1 MIEIES
7 CGDSELILRPIGDL
21 DIVSSFHYRHVVD
34 DILRPSLDLTIDLGD
49 VGSVDSF
56 GLSALV
62 GTIRRVA
69 SVGGIASIRNAPPRI
84 DSFLHRFSIDRLRK
98 IYEEPQPRPAA

>member
-7 CGDSELILRPIGDL
+7 RGDSAVILRPIGDL
-21 DIVSSFHYRHVVD
+21 DIGSSFHYRHVVD
-34 DILRPSLDLTIDLGD
+34 DLLRPSLDVTIDLAE

-69 SVGGIASIRNAPPRI
+69 SVGGRASIRNAPPRI
-84 DSFLHRFSIDRLRK
+84 DWFLNPFSADRLK
-98 IYEEPQPRPAA
+98 SHQEADPTPAA

>member
-7 CGDSELILRPIGDL
+7 QGDSALILRPIGDL
-21 DIVSSFHYRHVVD
+21 DIGSSFHYRHVVD
-34 DILRPSLDLTIDLGD
+34 DLLRPSLDVTIDLAE

-69 SVGGIASIRNAPPRI
+69 SVGGATSIRNAPPRI
-84 DSFLHRFSIDRLRK
+84 DWFLHPFAISRLRSC
-98 IYEEPQPRPAA
+98 EEADPKPAA

>member
-1 MIEIES
+1 MIEIENR
-7 CGDSELILRPIGDL
+7 GDSALILRPIGDL
-21 DIVSSFHYRHVVD
+21 DIASSFHYRHVVD
-34 DILRPSLDLTIDLGD
+34 DLLRPSLDVTIDLGE

-69 SVGGIASIRNAPPRI
+69 SVGGRASIRNAPPGI
-84 DSFLHRFSIDRLRK
+84 DWFLHPFDVNRLKRS
-98 IYEEPQPRPAA
+98 EEADPKPAA

>member
-7 CGDSELILRPIGDL
+7 CGDSAVILRPIGDL
-21 DIVSSFHYRHVVD
+21 DVGSSFHYRHVVD
-34 DILRPSLDLTIDLGD
+34 DLVRPCLSVTIDLGR

-56 GLSALV
+56 GLSALA

-69 SVGGIASIRNAPPRI
+69 SVGGRASVRNAPPRI
-84 DSFLHRFSIDRLRK
+84 DWFLNPFSLNRVK
-98 IYEEPQPRPAA
+98 SCEEGDPKPAA